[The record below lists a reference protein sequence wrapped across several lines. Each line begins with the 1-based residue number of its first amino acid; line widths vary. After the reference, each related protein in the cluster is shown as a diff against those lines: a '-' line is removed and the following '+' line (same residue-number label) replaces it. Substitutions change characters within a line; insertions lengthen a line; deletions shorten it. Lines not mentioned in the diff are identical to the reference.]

1 MVFGWIKKLKSGL
14 SKSSK
19 KISTSINKVI
29 QGKKIDETTLMELEE
44 ILISSDMGI
53 KFSSEIVDELRKE
66 KIIDPSVLKVK
77 KIIEK
82 KIISILQPLEK
93 KSEKKKDPQILLI
106 VGVNGV
112 GKTATVGKI
121 AHKFSSE
128 GKKEVTVWC
137 SNDYLGMGQNP
148 SVQKKFAE
156 AALCQGTGAGGTRNI
171 SGNTGLFNQTTFF
184 DGLSR
189 DYILYVP
196 SSYDENENT
205 PIVFNLHGGS
215 GTAEEQMN
223 YVSDM
228 RNLSGS

>member
-93 KSEKKKDPQILLI
+93 KSEKKKDPILELSQPI
-106 VGVNGV
+106 
-112 GKTATVGKI
+112 
-121 AHKFSSE
+121 
-128 GKKEVTVWC
+128 
-137 SNDYLGMGQNP
+137 
-148 SVQKKFAE
+148 SVLLE
-156 AALCQGTGAGGTRNI
+156 MVDI
-171 SGNTGLFNQTTFF
+171 
-184 DGLSR
+184 
-189 DYILYVP
+189 
-196 SSYDENENT
+196 
-205 PIVFNLHGGS
+205 
-215 GTAEEQMN
+215 
-223 YVSDM
+223 
-228 RNLSGS
+228 

>member
-29 QGKKIDETTLMELEE
+29 KGKKIDETTLMELEE

-93 KSEKKKDPQILLI
+93 KSEKKK
-106 VGVNGV
+106 
-112 GKTATVGKI
+112 T
-121 AHKFSSE
+121 HKF
-128 GKKEVTVWC
+128 
-137 SNDYLGMGQNP
+137 Y
-148 SVQKKFAE
+148 
-156 AALCQGTGAGGTRNI
+156 
-171 SGNTGLFNQTTFF
+171 
-184 DGLSR
+184 
-189 DYILYVP
+189 
-196 SSYDENENT
+196 
-205 PIVFNLHGGS
+205 
-215 GTAEEQMN
+215 
-223 YVSDM
+223 
-228 RNLSGS
+228 